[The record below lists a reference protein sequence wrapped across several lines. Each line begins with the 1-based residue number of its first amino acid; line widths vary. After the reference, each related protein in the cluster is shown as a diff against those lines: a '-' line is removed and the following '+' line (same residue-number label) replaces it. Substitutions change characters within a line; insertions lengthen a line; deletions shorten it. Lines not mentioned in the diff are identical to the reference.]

1 VELTRGEL
9 INKKG
14 SYIQNMTAG
23 TILIVF
29 SLFFLYAYNIY
40 DFGFSP
46 DPMSDEVEVVISDS
60 LNIASSSD
68 GSVFINGTILPNE
81 GISNSIL
88 SLEGV
93 KMDHVLEITSS
104 LKPYVD
110 FRFLA
115 AGEEIVIEMD
125 QNKELVKSFSYKP
138 NPVIT
143 HKLTRNIDGA
153 LEYELVSLPT
163 EKRQRLLRGQ
173 ISTTLNQALFDNHIE
188 PSVAA
193 EINGMLECIVNF
205 RSDARKGDRFTVF
218 LEESF
223 FEGKKLKGGK
233 VLLAS
238 FEGKRTGYKVA
249 YLYTDP
255 ERNSAF
261 NAHYTKKGEALINA
275 GLRLPVDR
283 VHITSPYGYRIHPVT
298 RSRTF
303 HYGVDYRG
311 RIGDPVYTVA
321 DGTIIY
327 SGYDG
332 LNGNKV
338 VIKHKDKTQTFYLHL
353 HKRLVQSGQKVK
365 ARQRIA
371 TIGNTGRST
380 GPHLHFSIRDPKGK
394 WANPMNKRM
403 IATQKLEGERYAR
416 FINQMDEIDDMIREY
431 IAKERRLTEYT
442 LFHLGSDK
450 FNTREIEVRPN

>member
-1 VELTRGEL
+1 
-9 INKKG
+9 
-14 SYIQNMTAG
+14 
-23 TILIVF
+23 
-29 SLFFLYAYNIY
+29 
-40 DFGFSP
+40 
-46 DPMSDEVEVVISDS
+46 MSDQVEVIISDS
-60 LNIASSSD
+60 VDVAPGDSSLFLT
-68 GSVFINGTILPNE
+68 GKILPNE
-81 GISNSIL
+81 GISNSL
-88 SLEGV
+88 LAVEGV

-115 AGEEIVIEMD
+115 AGEDFIIETD
-125 QNKELVKSFSYKP
+125 QNKEMIKSFSYKP
-138 NPVIT
+138 NPVTT
-143 HKLTRNIDGA
+143 HKLTRNVDGA
-153 LEYELVSLPT
+153 LEYELILLPT

-173 ISTTLNQALFDNHIE
+173 ISSTLNQALFDHKLE

-193 EINGMLECIVNF
+193 TVNGMLECVVNF
-205 RSDARKGDRFTVF
+205 RSDARKGDKYSVF
-218 LEESF
+218 LEESYF
-223 FEGKKLKGGK
+223 DGKKLKGGT
-233 VLLAS
+233 VLQAS
-238 FEGKRTGYKVA
+238 YEGKRTGYKVA

-255 ERNSAF
+255 EKNSAF
-261 NAHYTKKGEALINA
+261 NAHYTKQGEALINA

-298 RSRTF
+298 RTKSF

-321 DGTIIY
+321 DGTVIY

-338 VIKHKDKTQTFYLHL
+338 VVKHKDKTQTFYLHL
-353 HKRLVQSGQKVK
+353 NKSLVKNGQKVK

-371 TIGNTGRST
+371 QLGNTGRST

-403 IATQKLEGERYAR
+403 IATQKLEGEKYAR
-416 FINQMDEIDDMIREY
+416 FINQMDDIDEMIKKH
-431 IAKERRLTEYT
+431 IASERRLTEYT

-450 FNTREIEVRPN
+450 FNIPEIEIRPN